1 MSAVRSPPDT
11 HKEGGEEDG
20 GQGDQAGQHH
30 LGGDLRAT
38 APQDGGEDLEHH
50 PDEEHEVDVGQ
61 GQPQQVQHTVF
72 TGGAC
77 RGEPTD
83 ENSIVVVVPAV
94 VAAGEEVEEI
104 VSLGIFSVAVRRW
117 FVTLKK
123 AQAFAVGIFETRFEL
138 EIENANFLAYTD
150 SL

>member
-1 MSAVRSPPDT
+1 MYSWKYGYWKKALTLTPPPDT

-30 LGGDLRAT
+30 LGGDLRAA

-94 VAAGEEVEEI
+94 AAAREEVEEI
-104 VSLGIFSVAVRRW
+104 FSIRHIQCRSSQVVRDLKESTSLCCGN
-117 FVTLKK
+117 L
-123 AQAFAVGIFETRFEL
+123 
-138 EIENANFLAYTD
+138 
-150 SL
+150 